1 MYTHT
6 HMWYMCVCVCVCV
19 CVCACVS
26 KENIYIS
33 FEKSDVY
40 ATSDLMR
47 IGKVRYRQ
55 HINSNPIKTKIQFLE
70 IPFK

>member
-1 MYTHT
+1 MEK
-6 HMWYMCVCVCVCV
+6 
-19 CVCACVS
+19 S
-26 KENIYIS
+26 RENIYMS
-33 FEKSDVY
+33 FENSDVY